1 MKLQSLAAAAA
12 LSLMFA
18 APALADGKI
27 TATLAAPVAA
37 KTKVVAAGAV
47 FACEGSECVS
57 ASAPSRALTTAGCKA
72 LAKEVGRVATYGGD
86 RKSLEAAELDRCN
99 VGQAAAATQTAA
111 N

>member
-1 MKLQSLAAAAA
+1 MKLHTLAAGAA

-18 APALADGKI
+18 LPALADGKI
-27 TATLAAPVAA
+27 SATLASPVAG
-37 KTKVVAAGAV
+37 KTKVIAAGAV

-57 ASAPSRALTTAGCKA
+57 TAAPSRALTAAGCKA
-72 LAKEVGRVATYGGD
+72 LAKEVGRVSAYAGD

-99 VGQAAAATQTAA
+99 VGQAPAATQTAA